1 MQNPNHIAAPRSH
14 RPIRFGAMF
23 IAVGLIAAACSG
35 GSDTQ
40 TIKLGEQPLAP
51 AIEDVQ
57 PDTPEGLNLDIA
69 FDTFDGQ
76 VGNLGAFVGR
86 PLVVNFFAAWCPTC
100 ISEMPDFE
108 AVHQQ
113 LGDSVAIVGLSIDA
127 DARDALEL
135 IDQTGIT
142 YDTGWDPRT
151 TAYIEFGGF
160 AMPTTVFID
169 SSGEVVEVFSGGLN
183 VDALLDKIDQ
193 IT

>member
-1 MQNPNHIAAPRSH
+1 MHNSNPFTAPRSH
-14 RPIRFGAMF
+14 RPIRFGALL

-51 AIEDVQ
+51 AIEDIQ
-57 PDTPEGLNLDIA
+57 SEAPEGLDLDIA
-69 FDTFDGQ
+69 FGTFDGQ
-76 VGNLGAFVGR
+76 IANLGDYAGQ
-86 PLVVNFFAAWCPTC
+86 PLVVNFFAAWCPSC

-113 LGDSVAIVGLSIDA
+113 VGDSVAMVGLSIDA
-127 DARDALEL
+127 DAIDALEL

-169 SSGEVVEVFSGGLN
+169 ASGEVVEVFSGALN
-183 VDALLDKIDQ
+183 AEALLDKIDQ